1 MKCMGKK
8 RKSKIRLAISAFCIL
23 FSINVLG
30 ADTVIVT
37 EDSGI
42 TKITP
47 PEIVADAA
55 VVVDMKT
62 GYTLYEK
69 DIYTKYY
76 PASITKI
83 MTATLALENLK
94 LTDVLTYSHDAVF
107 SIEPGSSSAYL
118 DEGEQI
124 TVEQALYG
132 LMLISGNDV
141 ANGLAE
147 AVGTTMDEFAKMMTS
162 KAVTLGC
169 KNTNFANAHGLH
181 NDNHYTCAYDMA
193 IMGRYAYNKFEMFR
207 TLCSTVKYEVPP
219 TNKQV
224 ETRYW
229 RNSNRMINSEE
240 NYYYCDCVGGKT
252 GFTDQAGGTFV
263 SYANINGRLLMVVLL
278 HSTNSVG
285 AYTDSAT
292 LYDYIRD
299 NVSKEF
305 YEQLDIKY
313 AKLEEKESE
322 SNASNAVVDA
332 NQPAVSK
339 SGSSLD
345 LNDSEVQAKSFSV
358 PQKILLAM
366 LTIFVLYYVY
376 VKYVRYRNR
385 KRRRIRRTYDL

>member
-1 MKCMGKK
+1 MKKN
-8 RKSKIRLAISAFCIL
+8 RLAIIAFCIL
-23 FSINVLG
+23 FSINAFG
-30 ADTVIVT
+30 AEIVIDTDTSGVT
-37 EDSGI
+37 QV
-42 TKITP
+42 TP

-55 VVVDMKT
+55 IVVDMKT
-62 GYTLYEK
+62 GYSIYEK

-83 MTATLALENLK
+83 MTATLALENLQ

-147 AVGTTMDEFAKMMTS
+147 AVGGTMNEFANMMTS

-181 NDNHYTCAYDMA
+181 DDNHYTCAYDMA
-193 IMGRYAYNKFEMFR
+193 ILSRNAYNKFEMFR
-207 TLCSTVKYEVPP
+207 KLCSTVKYEVPP

-240 NYYYCDCVGGKT
+240 NYYYPDCVGGKT

-263 SYANINGRLLMVVLL
+263 SYANINGRLLMIVLL

-285 AYTDSAT
+285 AYTDSTA
-292 LYDYIRD
+292 LYDYIKD
-299 NVSKEF
+299 SVSNEF
-305 YEQLDIKY
+305 YEKLDEKY
-313 AKLEEKESE
+313 AELEKAEAEK
-322 SNASNAVVDA
+322 NVQDIVVDA
-332 NQPAVSK
+332 NQSNVK
-339 SGSSLD
+339 SDD
-345 LNDSEVQAKSFSV
+345 LQNIETNESAKMSFSTT
-358 PQKILLAM
+358 QKVFLIV

-376 VKYVRYRNR
+376 VRYIRYKNR
-385 KRRRIRRTYDL
+385 KRRRVRRFIEG